1 MIFKPEFIKII
12 CNFCF
17 SFATNGLSENKMVA
31 KIICVAC
38 SLEPEVHTT
47 EITFHKFPNNVEN
60 VELASAWANALSTNT
75 EKSID
80 GNLKDIFI
88 CSRHF
93 TSDDFEF
100 VDGKL
105 ILKPGAI
112 PSIFVPISAQNLSL
126 PKILQTQTSS
136 EDTASNPDKNWM
148 DTPTTAGA
156 NFAWTSTINQ
166 MTTSRNNI
174 LTLPSLT
181 DTPKVLT
188 PSFTEYIPTASDIN
202 AFEKINGKL
211 SNDAKKALKDSRIT
225 IRSYKK
231 RNLLLQRKY
240 KSLTK
245 LVIKMRD
252 DKLLTEDYI
261 SKLQVNLIDDFFT

>member
-1 MIFKPEFIKII
+1 
-12 CNFCF
+12 
-17 SFATNGLSENKMVA
+17 MVA
-31 KIICVAC
+31 QIICVAC
-38 SLEPEVHTT
+38 SLAPEFNTT

-60 VELASAWANALSTNT
+60 VVLATAWKNALSTNT
-75 EKSID
+75 DKSID

-112 PSIFVPISAQNLSL
+112 PSIFIPISAQDLSK
-126 PKILQTQTSS
+126 PKTLQSQTSS
-136 EDTASNPDKNWM
+136 EDTASNADKDWL

-166 MTTSRNNI
+166 LTTSRNNI

-181 DTPKVLT
+181 DTPKILT

-225 IRSYKK
+225 VRTYKK
-231 RNLLLQRKY
+231 RNIQLQRKY
-240 KSLTK
+240 KNLTK

-252 DKLLTEDYI
+252 DNLLTDDYI
-261 SKLQVNLIDDFFT
+261 QSLQVNLIDGVDLDIVHLKFSAWTETIAYF